1 MRILKSFFLLLP
13 LFSLSLIS
21 SAQEGILSGT
31 VRDGLSGE
39 TLPSAFVLW
48 ANKEKG
54 ISVDPS
60 GKFNIKLP
68 YGEYEFIITAVGYE
82 EVKKNISITKKEYSI
97 DFDLIQTLQK
107 EVVISSDLAVGRS
120 VPVAFSNIGL
130 KRIEEELAGREMAT
144 LANTTPGT
152 YATRAGG
159 GDGDAR
165 VTIRGFSGNNVA
177 VMLDGVPVN
186 DMENG
191 TVYWSNWFGLDLA
204 TQTTQIQRGLGASK
218 LVIPAV
224 GGTMNIITRGI
235 DAKRSVRLRQE
246 YAYGAFSRT
255 SFAINSGKSKK
266 GWAFSMA
273 ASFKTGDGWVDGTFT
288 RGFFYYGKVE
298 KIIGNHHLSLYGLG
312 APQEHGQRL
321 RSEAIALYSAETASA
336 VGAPN
341 TYNTNP
347 TTEVSIF
354 NGGINY
360 NPDVG
365 YLSRYDFVNGQRTN
379 IQPQEQFNGR
389 VNFYHKPQF
398 SFKDVWTL
406 DEKTFISTVA
416 YASFGRGGGTNWNN
430 QITENDF
437 LPDGSVSMP
446 DGSIN
451 IQSFYDANSGAKP
464 PLFSGPDYNI
474 NPLVNSTERYAVSN
488 YIEASMN
495 EHSWYGVLSTY
506 NKKFNDNW
514 NLAGGVDLRSY
525 KGSHYKKIIDLMGA
539 DYAIIRDDRYINN
552 NDPNLVK
559 REGDL
564 VDFHNDAFIR
574 WGGMFGQVEYE
585 DEKISAFISLSA
597 ATTGYNRVDY
607 FLPKVYTINGVE
619 VPLGYIYENGVTL
632 VPDTAIVGG
641 DTLTGNMSGSKYQS
655 TGWYYRPTATV
666 KAGLK
671 YNITRNLAVFFNSGY
686 LNKAPMFNQIY
697 TYSNK
702 RFNAIE
708 NEIISSYENGWN
720 YKSKKL
726 SFNVNLY
733 YTTWKNK
740 PYGGGLEVPDP
751 QDPTSSIR
759 VNIRG
764 MNARHQGAE
773 FDFAYKINDRITFE
787 GLASFGDWI
796 WTSSDTIYLFYDSG
810 KPVLQ
815 DAGNSNSPQL
825 FVTYDAKGIHVS
837 DAAQTQ
843 LGAMLRYE
851 WKNGAYAKTRYT
863 WFDRYFS
870 DMNPFDLKG
879 DNAGRES
886 WRIPS
891 YGSLEFHAG
900 YGKEIRG
907 VRYDIRG
914 SVFNVLNSVFITDA
928 RNNDPNALYNNT
940 ANNFD
945 ASSAGVFFGQGR
957 WFNVSLSAT
966 F

>member
-1 MRILKSFFLLLP
+1 MRILKSFFLI
-13 LFSLSLIS
+13 LSLVFLTYKS

-31 VRDGLSGE
+31 VRDALSGE

-54 ISVDPS
+54 KAVDPS
-60 GKFNIKLP
+60 GKFSISLP

-97 DFDLIQTLQK
+97 DFDLIQTMQK
-107 EVVISSDLAVGRS
+107 EVVISADIAVGRT

-191 TVYWSNWFGLDLA
+191 MVYWSNWFGLDLA

-246 YAYGAFSRT
+246 YSYGAFSRS
-255 SFAINSGKSKK
+255 SFSINSGKTKR

-273 ASFKTGDGWVDGTFT
+273 GSFKTGDGWVDGTHT
-288 RGFFYYGKVE
+288 QGFFYYGKIE
-298 KIIGNHHLSLYGLG
+298 KIFGKHHLSLYGLG
-312 APQEHGQRL
+312 APQQHEQRL
-321 RSEAIALYSAETASA
+321 KSEAIALYDRQTAINLGAETTYAG
-336 VGAPN
+336 VGNSRLP
-341 TYNTNP
+341 
-347 TTEVSIF
+347 IF
-354 NGGINY
+354 DGGINY

-365 YLSRYDFVNGQRTN
+365 YLTRYDFVNGQRTN
-379 IQPQEQFNGR
+379 VQEQEQFNGR
-389 VNFYHKPQF
+389 LNFFHKPQF
-398 SFKDVWTL
+398 SVKDVWTL
-406 DEKTFISTVA
+406 DENTFISTVA
-416 YASFGRGGGTNWNN
+416 YASFGRGGGTRWNN
-430 QITENDF
+430 NLTINDY
-437 LPDGSVSMP
+437 LPDGTVNM
-446 DGSIN
+446 
-451 IQSFYDANSGAKP
+451 QAFYDANSGAKI
-464 PLFSGPDYNI
+464 PLFSGPDYNV
-474 NPLVNSTERYAVSN
+474 NPLVSATQRYAVSN
-488 YIEASMN
+488 YVEASMN
-495 EHSWYGVLSTY
+495 EHSWYGALSTY
-506 NKKFNDNW
+506 NKKFNDKW
-514 NLAGGVDLRSY
+514 NFAGGVDLRSY
-525 KGSHYKKIIDLMGA
+525 RGSHYRKIIDLMGA
-539 DYAIIRDDRYINN
+539 DYTVISDPRYINY

-559 REGDL
+559 REGDI
-564 VDFHNDAFIR
+564 VDYNNAALIR
-574 WGGMFGQVEYE
+574 WGGVFGQVEYQ
-585 DEKISAFISLSA
+585 DDKISAFLSTSA
-597 ATTGYNRVDY
+597 AYTGYMRVDY
-607 FLPKVYTINGVE
+607 FRPKVFTVDGVE
-619 VPLGYIYENGVTL
+619 IPVGYAFESNSVTL
-632 VPDTAIVGG
+632 NSDTTFLAGH
-641 DTLTGNMSGSKYQS
+641 TLTSNMDGAKFQS
-655 TGWYYRPTATV
+655 TGWYYRPTATI

-671 YNITRNLAVFFNSGY
+671 YNITRKLAVFLNSGY
-686 LNKAPMFNQIY
+686 LNKAPLFNQIY
-697 TYSNK
+697 TSANE

-708 NEIISSYENGWN
+708 NEVITSFENGWN
-720 YKSKKL
+720 YKSKQF

-733 YTTWKNK
+733 YTTWQNK
-740 PYGGGLEVPDP
+740 PYPYGLSVPDP
-751 QDPTSSIR
+751 LDPTSNIT

-764 MNARHQGAE
+764 MNARHEGVE
-773 FDFAYKINDRITFE
+773 FDFAYKISDRITFE

-796 WTSSDTIYLFYDSG
+796 WTSSDTIYIFD
-810 KPVLQ
+810 
-815 DAGNSNSPQL
+815 DAGNPVSQDGNPSSPQL
-825 FVTYDAKGIHVS
+825 FVTYDAQGVHVS

-843 LGAMLRYE
+843 LGGMLRYE
-851 WKNGAYAKTRYT
+851 WKNGAYIKSRYT
-863 WFDRYFS
+863 WFDRYYAA
-870 DMNPFDLKG
+870 MNPFELKG
-879 DNAGRES
+879 ANAARDS
-886 WRIPS
+886 WQIPS
-891 YGSLEFHAG
+891 YGTLEFHAG

-914 SVFNVLNSVFITDA
+914 SVFNVLNSIYITDA
-928 RNNDPNALYNNT
+928 NNNDTYALYNNKDYST
-940 ANNFD
+940 SDNSFN

>member
-1 MRILKSFFLLLP
+1 MKISISFFLLLT
-13 LFSLSLIS
+13 LLSIGPFS

-54 ISVDPS
+54 TSVDPS

-107 EVVISSDLAVGRS
+107 EIVISSDLAVGRT

-165 VTIRGFSGNNVA
+165 VTIRGFSGSNVA

-246 YAYGAFSRT
+246 YAYGAFART
-255 SFAINSGKSKK
+255 SFAYNSGKTKN

-273 ASFKTGDGWVDGTFT
+273 ASFKTGSGWVDGTFT
-288 RGFFYYGKVE
+288 KGFFYYGKIE
-298 KIIGNHHLSLYGLG
+298 KITGNHHLSLYGLG
-312 APQEHGQRL
+312 APQEHGQRVK
-321 RSEAIALYSAETASA
+321 SEAIALYDQGTAQA
-336 VGAPN
+336 VGSSLTYAPN
-341 TYNTNP
+341 P
-347 TTEVSIF
+347 SSELDIF

-360 NPDVG
+360 NPDLG
-365 YLSRYDFVNGQRTN
+365 NLTRYDFVNGQRTN
-379 IQPQEQFNGR
+379 IQAEEQFNGR

-398 SFKDVWTL
+398 SLKDVWTI

-416 YASFGRGGGTNWNN
+416 YASFGRGGGTRWNN
-430 QITENDF
+430 NITANDY
-437 LPDGSVSMP
+437 LPDGSVNM
-446 DGSIN
+446 
-451 IQSFYDANSGAKP
+451 QAFYDSNVGAKP
-464 PLFSGPDYNI
+464 PLFSGPDYNV
-474 NPLVNSTERYAVSN
+474 NPLVSSTERYAVSN
-488 YIEASMN
+488 YVKASMN
-495 EHSWYGVLSTY
+495 EHSWYGVLSTF
-506 NKKFNDNW
+506 NKKFNDHW
-514 NLAGGVDLRSY
+514 NFAGGVDLRSY
-525 KGSHYKKIIDLMGA
+525 KGSHYRKVIDLMGA
-539 DYAIIRDDRYINN
+539 DYMIARTSINY
-552 NDPNLVK
+552 NDPNLIK
-559 REGDL
+559 REGD
-564 VDFHNDAFIR
+564 VIDFNNDAFIR
-574 WGGMFGQVEYE
+574 WGGVFGQVEYQ
-585 DEKISAFISLSA
+585 DEKISAFFSASA

-607 FLPKVYTINGVE
+607 FRPKVYKVNGVE
-619 VPLGYIYENGVTL
+619 VPVGYSYVNNGIAL
-632 VPDTAIVGG
+632 ISDTTIVGG
-641 DTLTGNMSGSKYQS
+641 QTLTSNMSGSEFQS

-666 KAGLK
+666 KAGVK
-671 YNITRNLAVFFNSGY
+671 YNISRDLAVFFNSGY
-686 LNKAPMFNQIY
+686 LNKAPLFSQIY
-697 TYSNK
+697 TNANE

-708 NEIISSYENGWN
+708 NEVISSFENGWN
-720 YKSKKL
+720 YKSKKF

-740 PYGGGLEVPDP
+740 PYPYGLSVPNP
-751 QDPTSSIR
+751 QDPTSNIT

-796 WTSSDTIYLFYDSG
+796 WTSSDTILIFDDNG
-810 KPVLQ
+810 NPVLANPGDPTSEQ
-815 DAGNSNSPQL
+815 YS
-825 FVTYDAKGIHVS
+825 VTYDAAGVHVS

-851 WKNGAYAKTRYT
+851 WKNGAYAKTRCT
-863 WFDRYFS
+863 WFDRYYAA
-870 DMNPFDLKG
+870 MNPFELNG

-886 WRIPS
+886 WKIPS
-891 YGSLEFHAG
+891 YGTLELHAG
-900 YGKEIRG
+900 YGKEWNG
-907 VRYDIRG
+907 VRWDLRG

-928 RNNDPNALYNNT
+928 NNNDLNALYNNK
-940 ANNFD
+940 AYNFD

>member
-1 MRILKSFFLLLP
+1 MRILKSFFLLISL
-13 LFSLSLIS
+13 LFVAQIS
-21 SAQEGILSGT
+21 HAQEGVLSGT

-54 ISVDPS
+54 VSVDPS

-107 EVVISSDLAVGRS
+107 EVVISADLAVGRT

-255 SFAINSGKSKK
+255 SFAFNSGKTKK

-273 ASFKTGDGWVDGTFT
+273 GSFKNGSGWVDGTFT
-288 RGFFYYGKVE
+288 RGFFYYGKIE
-298 KIIGNHHLSLYGLG
+298 KIVGKHHLSVYALG

-336 VGAPN
+336 VGAPS
-341 TYNTNP
+341 TYNPNP
-347 TTEVSIF
+347 NTEVSIF

-365 YLSRYDFVNGQRTN
+365 YLTRYDFVNGQRTN
-379 IQPQEQFNGR
+379 IQAEEQFNGR

-398 SFKDVWTL
+398 SFKDVWTIN
-406 DEKTFISTVA
+406 EKTFVSTVV
-416 YASFGRGGGTNWNN
+416 YASFGRGGGTRWNN
-430 QITENDF
+430 NLTANDYNS
-437 LPDGSVSMP
+437 DGTVNM
-446 DGSIN
+446 
-451 IQSFYDANSGAKP
+451 QSFFDANAGASP
-464 PLFSGPDYNI
+464 PPFSGSDYNI
-474 NPLVNSTERYAVSN
+474 NPLVSSTERYAVSN
-488 YIEASMN
+488 YVKASMN
-495 EHSWYGVLSTY
+495 EHSWYGVLSTF
-506 NKKFNDNW
+506 NKKISDKW
-514 NLAGGVDLRSY
+514 NFAGGIDLRSY
-525 KGSHYKKIIDLMGA
+525 KGSHYRKIIDLMGA
-539 DYAIIRDDRYINN
+539 DYIIARTAINY
-552 NDPNLVK
+552 NDPNLIK
-559 REGDL
+559 REGD
-564 VDFHNDAFIR
+564 VIDYNNDAFIR
-574 WGGMFGQVEYE
+574 WGGVFGQVEYQ
-585 DEKISAFISLSA
+585 DEKISAFVSASA

-607 FLPKVYTINGVE
+607 FRPKVYEVNGVE
-619 VPLGYIYENGVTL
+619 VPVGYTYVNNAIAL
-632 VPDTAIVGG
+632 ISDTTIVDGQ
-641 DTLTGNMSGSKYQS
+641 TLTSNMSGSKFQS
-655 TGWYYRPTATV
+655 TGWYYRPTATI

-671 YNITRNLAVFFNSGY
+671 YNISRDLAVFLNSGY
-686 LNKAPMFNQIY
+686 LNKAPLFSQIY
-697 TYSNK
+697 TNANE

-708 NEIISSYENGWN
+708 NEIISSFENGWN
-720 YKSKKL
+720 YKSKKF

-740 PYGGGLEVPDP
+740 PFPYGLSVPDP
-751 QDPTSSIR
+751 QDPTSNIT

-796 WTSSDTIYLFYDSG
+796 WTSSDTILIFDDNG
-810 KPVLQ
+810 NPVYSNPG
-815 DAGNSNSPQL
+815 DPNSEQYS
-825 FVTYDAKGIHVS
+825 VVYDANGVHVS

-870 DMNPFDLKG
+870 DMNPFELKG
-879 DNAGRES
+879 ENAGRES

-891 YGSLEFHAG
+891 YGTLELHAG
-900 YGKEIRG
+900 YGKEYRS
-907 VRYDIRG
+907 VRWDLRG

-928 RNNDPNALYNNT
+928 RNNDLNALYNNK
-940 ANNFD
+940 AYNFD

-957 WFNVSLSAT
+957 WFNLSLSAT

>member
-13 LFSLSLIS
+13 LLSLSLIS

-107 EVVISSDLAVGRS
+107 EVVISSDLAVGRT

-186 DMENG
+186 DMEYG

-255 SFAINSGKSKK
+255 SFAFNSGKTKK
-266 GWAFSMA
+266 GWAFSLA
-273 ASFKTGDGWVDGTFT
+273 TSFKTGSGWVDGTFT
-288 RGFFYYGKVE
+288 KGFFYYGKIE
-298 KIIGNHHLSLYGLG
+298 KITGNHHLSLYGLG

-336 VGAPN
+336 VGAPS
-341 TYNTNP
+341 TYNQNP
-347 TTEVSIF
+347 TTEVPIF

-365 YLSRYDFVNGQRTN
+365 NLTRYDFVNGQRTN
-379 IQPQEQFNGR
+379 IQAEEQFNGR
-389 VNFYHKPQF
+389 KNFYHKPQF
-398 SFKDVWTL
+398 SFKDVWTIN
-406 DEKTFISTVA
+406 EKTFISTVA
-416 YASFGRGGGTNWNN
+416 YASFGRGGGTRWNN
-430 QITENDF
+430 NITANDY
-437 LPDGSVSMP
+437 LADGSVNM
-446 DGSIN
+446 
-451 IQSFYDANSGAKP
+451 QAFYDSNVGAKP
-464 PLFSGPDYNI
+464 PLFSGPDYNV
-474 NPLVNSTERYAVSN
+474 NTLVSATERYAVSN
-488 YIEASMN
+488 YVKASMN
-495 EHSWYGVLSTY
+495 EHSWYGVLSTF
-506 NKKFNDNW
+506 NKKFNDKW
-514 NLAGGVDLRSY
+514 NFAGGVDLRSY
-525 KGSHYKKIIDLMGA
+525 KGSHYRKIIDLMGA
-539 DYAIIRDDRYINN
+539 DYIIARTAVNY
-552 NDPNLVK
+552 NDPNLIK
-559 REGDL
+559 REGD
-564 VDFHNDAFIR
+564 VIDFNNDAFIR
-574 WGGMFGQVEYE
+574 WGGLFGQVEYQ
-585 DEKISAFISLSA
+585 DEKISAFVSASA

-607 FLPKVYTINGVE
+607 FRPKVYEVNGVE
-619 VPLGYIYENGVTL
+619 VPVGYSYVNNAIAL
-632 VPDTAIVGG
+632 VSDTMVVDGQ
-641 DTLTGNMSGSKYQS
+641 TLTSNMSGSEFQS
-655 TGWYYRPTATV
+655 TGWYYRPTATI
-666 KAGLK
+666 KAGVK
-671 YNITRNLAVFFNSGY
+671 YNLTRDLAVFLNSGY
-686 LNKAPMFNQIY
+686 LNKAPLFSQIY
-697 TYSNK
+697 TNANE

-708 NEIISSYENGWN
+708 NEVISSFENGWN
-720 YKSKKL
+720 YKSKKF

-740 PYGGGLEVPDP
+740 PYGGGLQVPDP
-751 QDPTSSIR
+751 QDPTTNIT

-764 MNARHQGAE
+764 MNARHKGAE
-773 FDFAYKINDRITFE
+773 LDFAYKINDRITFE

-796 WTSSDTIYLFYDSG
+796 WTSSDTIYIFD
-810 KPVLQ
+810 
-815 DAGNSNSPQL
+815 DAGNPVPEEAGDPNSSQL
-825 FVTYDAKGIHVS
+825 FVTYDANGVHVS

-851 WKNGAYAKTRYT
+851 WKNGAYAKARYT
-863 WFDRYFS
+863 WFDRYFA
-870 DMNPFDLKG
+870 DMNPFELKG
-879 DNAGRES
+879 ENAGRDS

-891 YGSLEFHAG
+891 YGTLELHAG

-907 VRYDIRG
+907 VRYDLRG

-928 RNNDPNALYNNT
+928 RNNDTFALYNNK
-940 ANNFD
+940 AFNFD

>member
-1 MRILKSFFLLLP
+1 MRILKSFFLI
-13 LFSLSLIS
+13 LSLLFIAS
-21 SAQEGILSGT
+21 ESHAQEGVLSGT
-31 VRDGLSGE
+31 VRDALSGE

-54 ISVDPS
+54 QAVDPS
-60 GKFNIKLP
+60 GKFSVSLP
-68 YGEYEFIITAVGYE
+68 FGEYEFIITAVGYE
-82 EVKKNISITKKEYSI
+82 EVKKKISVTKREYSI
-97 DFDLIQTLQK
+97 DFDLVQSTQK
-107 EVVISSDLAVGRS
+107 EIVISADIAVGRA

-130 KRIEEELAGREMAT
+130 KRIEEELAGRELAT

-255 SFAINSGKSKK
+255 SFAFNSGKTKK
-266 GWAFSMA
+266 GWSFSLA
-273 ASFKTGDGWVDGTFT
+273 TSFKTGSGWVDGTFT
-288 RGFFYYGKVE
+288 KGFFYYGKIE
-298 KIIGNHHLSLYGLG
+298 KIAGNHHLSLYGLG

-321 RSEAIALYSAETASA
+321 RSEAIALYSAETANA
-336 VGAPN
+336 VGAPS
-341 TYNTNP
+341 TYNPNP
-347 TTEVSIF
+347 NSEVSIF

-365 YLSRYDFVNGQRTN
+365 NLTRYDFVNGQRTN
-379 IQPQEQFNGR
+379 IQAEEEFNGR

-406 DEKTFISTVA
+406 NEKTFISTVA
-416 YASFGRGGGTNWNN
+416 YASFGRGGGTRWNN
-430 QITENDF
+430 NITANDY
-437 LPDGSVSMP
+437 LSDGT
-446 DGSIN
+446 IN
-451 IQSFYDANSGAKP
+451 MQAFYDANVGAKP
-464 PLFSGPDYNI
+464 PLFSGPDYNV
-474 NPLVNSTERYAVSN
+474 NTLVSPTERYAVSN
-488 YIEASMN
+488 YIKASMN
-495 EHSWYGVLSTY
+495 EHSWYGVLCTF
-506 NKKFNDNW
+506 NKKINDKW
-514 NLAGGVDLRSY
+514 SYAEGFDLRSY
-525 KGSHYKKIIDLMGA
+525 KGSHYRKIIDLMGS
-539 DYAIIRDDRYINN
+539 DYIIARTSINY

-559 REGDL
+559 REGDTI
-564 VDFHNDAFIR
+564 DYNNDAFIR
-574 WGGMFGQVEYE
+574 WGGLFRQVEYQ
-585 DEKISAFISLSA
+585 DDKISAFLSVSA
-597 ATTGYNRVDY
+597 AITGYKRVDY
-607 FLPKVYTINGVE
+607 FRPKVYEINGVE
-619 VPLGYIYENGVTL
+619 IPVGFSYVNNAIAL
-632 VPDTAIVGG
+632 VSDTTIVRGQ
-641 DTLTGNMSGSKYQS
+641 TLTSNMAGSKFQS
-655 TGWYYRPTATV
+655 TGWYYRPTVTLKSGV
-666 KAGLK
+666 K
-671 YNITRNLAVFFNSGY
+671 YNISRNLAVFVNAGY
-686 LNKAPMFNQIY
+686 LNKAPLFSQIY
-697 TYSNK
+697 TNANE
-702 RFNAIE
+702 RFKTIE
-708 NEIISSYENGWN
+708 NEIISSFENGWN
-720 YKSKKL
+720 YKSKKF

-733 YTTWKNK
+733 HTTWKNK
-740 PYGGGLEVPDP
+740 PFPYGLSVPDP
-751 QDPTSSIR
+751 QDPTSNIT

-773 FDFAYKINDRITFE
+773 LDFAYKINDRITFE

-796 WTSSDTIYLFYDSG
+796 WTSSDTIFVFDDNGNPVYSDPGNPDSE
-810 KPVLQ
+810 Q
-815 DAGNSNSPQL
+815 YS
-825 FVTYDAKGIHVS
+825 VTYDANGVHVS

-870 DMNPFDLKG
+870 DMNPFELNG

-886 WRIPS
+886 WEIPS
-891 YGSLEFHAG
+891 YGTLELHAG
-900 YGKEIRG
+900 YGKEING
-907 VRYDIRG
+907 VRWDLRG

-928 RNNDPNALYNNT
+928 RNNDLNALYNNK
-940 ANNFD
+940 AFNFD
-945 ASSAGVFFGQGR
+945 SSSAGVFFGQGR

>member
-1 MRILKSFFLLLP
+1 MKISISFFLLLT
-13 LFSLSLIS
+13 LLSIGSFS

-54 ISVDPS
+54 TSVDPS

-107 EVVISSDLAVGRS
+107 EIVISSDLAVGRT

-165 VTIRGFSGNNVA
+165 VTIRGFSGSNVA

-246 YAYGAFSRT
+246 YAYGAFART
-255 SFAINSGKSKK
+255 SFAYNSGKTKN

-273 ASFKTGDGWVDGTFT
+273 ASFKTGSGWVDGTFT
-288 RGFFYYGKVE
+288 KGFFYYGKIE
-298 KIIGNHHLSLYGLG
+298 KITGNHHLSLYGLG
-312 APQEHGQRL
+312 APQEHGQRVK
-321 RSEAIALYSAETASA
+321 SEAIALYDQGTAQA
-336 VGAPN
+336 VGSSLTYAPN
-341 TYNTNP
+341 P
-347 TTEVSIF
+347 SSELDIF

-360 NPDVG
+360 NPDLG
-365 YLSRYDFVNGQRTN
+365 NLTRYDFVNGQRTN
-379 IQPQEQFNGR
+379 IQAEEQFNGR

-398 SFKDVWTL
+398 SLKDVWTI

-416 YASFGRGGGTNWNN
+416 YASFGRGGGTRWNN
-430 QITENDF
+430 NITANDY
-437 LPDGSVSMP
+437 LPDGSVNM
-446 DGSIN
+446 
-451 IQSFYDANSGAKP
+451 QAFYDSNVGAKP
-464 PLFSGPDYNI
+464 PLFSGPDYNV
-474 NPLVNSTERYAVSN
+474 NPLVSSTERYAVSN
-488 YIEASMN
+488 YVKASMN
-495 EHSWYGVLSTY
+495 EHSWYGVLSTF
-506 NKKFNDNW
+506 NKKFNDHW
-514 NLAGGVDLRSY
+514 NFAGGVDLRSY
-525 KGSHYKKIIDLMGA
+525 KGSHYRKVIDLMGA
-539 DYAIIRDDRYINN
+539 DYMIARTSINY
-552 NDPNLVK
+552 NDPNLIK
-559 REGDL
+559 REGD
-564 VDFHNDAFIR
+564 VIDFNNDAFIR
-574 WGGMFGQVEYE
+574 WGGVFGQVEYQ
-585 DEKISAFISLSA
+585 DEKISAFFSASA

-607 FLPKVYTINGVE
+607 FRPKVYKVNGVE
-619 VPLGYIYENGVTL
+619 VPVGYSYVNNGIAL
-632 VPDTAIVGG
+632 ISDTTIVGG
-641 DTLTGNMSGSKYQS
+641 QTLTSNMSGSEFQS

-666 KAGLK
+666 KAGVK
-671 YNITRNLAVFFNSGY
+671 YNISRDLAVFFNSGY
-686 LNKAPMFNQIY
+686 LNKAPLFSQIY
-697 TYSNK
+697 TNANE

-708 NEIISSYENGWN
+708 NEVISSFENGWN
-720 YKSKKL
+720 YKSKKF

-740 PYGGGLEVPDP
+740 PYPYGLSVPNP
-751 QDPTSSIR
+751 QDPTSNIT

-796 WTSSDTIYLFYDSG
+796 WTSSDTILIFDDNG
-810 KPVLQ
+810 NPVLANPGDPTSEQ
-815 DAGNSNSPQL
+815 YS
-825 FVTYDAKGIHVS
+825 VTYDAAGVHVS

-851 WKNGAYAKTRYT
+851 WKNGAYAKTRCT
-863 WFDRYFS
+863 WFDRYYAA
-870 DMNPFDLKG
+870 MNPFELNG

-886 WRIPS
+886 WKIPS
-891 YGSLEFHAG
+891 YGTLELHAG
-900 YGKEIRG
+900 YGKEWNG
-907 VRYDIRG
+907 VRWDLRG

-928 RNNDPNALYNNT
+928 NNNDLNALYNNK
-940 ANNFD
+940 AYNFD

>member
-1 MRILKSFFLLLP
+1 MRILKSFFLLIP
-13 LFSLSLIS
+13 LLSLSIIS

-31 VRDGLSGE
+31 VRDALSGE

-54 ISVDPS
+54 QAVDPS
-60 GKFNIKLP
+60 GKFSISLP
-68 YGEYEFIITAVGYE
+68 YGEYEFIVTAVGYE

-97 DFDLIQTLQK
+97 DFDLIQTMQK
-107 EVVISSDLAVGRS
+107 EVIISADIAVGRT

-235 DAKRSVRLRQE
+235 DAKRSVRMRQE
-246 YAYGAFSRT
+246 YSYGAFSRT
-255 SFAINSGKSKK
+255 SFAFNSGKTKK

-273 ASFKTGDGWVDGTFT
+273 GSFKTGSGWVDGTHT
-288 RGFFYYGKVE
+288 QGFFYYGKIE
-298 KIIGNHHLSLYGLG
+298 KIIGKHHLSLYGLG
-312 APQEHGQRL
+312 APQQHEQRL
-321 RSEAIALYSAETASA
+321 KSESIALYDRQTAINL
-336 VGAPN
+336 GADT
-341 TYNTNP
+341 TYAGAGNSQIN
-347 TTEVSIF
+347 IF

-365 YLSRYDFVNGQRTN
+365 YLTRYDFVNGQRTN
-379 IQPQEQFNGR
+379 IQAQEQFNGR
-389 VNFYHKPQF
+389 LNFFHKPQF

-406 DEKTFISTVA
+406 NEKSFISTVA
-416 YASFGRGGGTNWNN
+416 YASFGRGGGTRWNSN
-430 QITENDF
+430 LTSNDYNS
-437 LPDGSVSMP
+437 DGTVDM
-446 DGSIN
+446 
-451 IQSFYDANSGAKP
+451 QALYDANAGATP
-464 PLFSGPDYNI
+464 PPFSGNDYNI
-474 NPLVNSTERYAVSN
+474 NPLVSSTERYAVSN
-488 YIEASMN
+488 YVKASMN
-495 EHSWYGVLSTY
+495 EHSWYGVLCSF
-506 NKKFNDNW
+506 NKKINDHW
-514 NLAGGVDLRSY
+514 SYTEGIDLRSY
-525 KGSHYKKIIDLMGA
+525 KGSHYRKIIDLMGA
-539 DYAIIRDDRYINN
+539 DYIVARTAINY

-559 REGDL
+559 REGDII
-564 VDFHNDAFIR
+564 DYNNDAFIR
-574 WGGMFGQVEYE
+574 WGGLFRQLEYE
-585 DEKISAFISLSA
+585 GDKLSGFLSISGAI
-597 ATTGYNRVDY
+597 TGYKRVDY
-607 FLPKVYTINGVE
+607 FRPKVYTLNEVE
-619 VPLGYIYENGVTL
+619 IPVGYTYVNNAISL
-632 VPDTAIVGG
+632 VSDTTVVDGRV
-641 DTLTGNMSGSKYQS
+641 LTSNMSGSKYQS

-671 YNITRNLAVFFNSGY
+671 YDLSRKLAIFINAGY
-686 LNKAPMFNQIY
+686 LNKAPLFSQIY
-697 TYSNK
+697 TNANEL
-702 RFNAIE
+702 FNGIKNEKIKSIE
-708 NEIISSYENGWN
+708 NGLN
-720 YKSKKL
+720 YKSKSF
-726 SFNVNLY
+726 SFNINAY
-733 YTTWKNK
+733 YTIWENK
-740 PYGGGLEVPDP
+740 PYPYGLSVPNP
-751 QDPTSSIR
+751 QDPTSNIT

-773 FDFAYKINDRITFE
+773 FDFAYKINDRITLE

-796 WTSSDTIYLFYDSG
+796 WTSSDTILIFDDFG
-810 KPVLQ
+810 NPVLSNPGDQ
-815 DAGNSNSPQL
+815 NSDQYS
-825 FVTYDAKGIHVS
+825 VTYDAKGVHVS

-851 WKNGAYAKTRYT
+851 WKNGAYVKSRYT
-863 WFDRYFS
+863 WFDRYYS
-870 DMNPFDLKG
+870 AMNPFELNG
-879 DNAGRES
+879 ENAARES
-886 WRIPS
+886 WKIPS
-891 YGSLEFHAG
+891 YGTLEFHAG
-900 YGKEIRG
+900 YGLEWNK
-907 VRYDIRG
+907 VRWDLRG

-928 RNNDPNALYNNT
+928 NNNDLNALYNNK
-940 ANNFD
+940 AYNFD

>member
-107 EVVISSDLAVGRS
+107 EVVISSDLAVGRT

-186 DMENG
+186 DMEYG

-235 DAKRSVRLRQE
+235 DSKRSVRLRQE

-255 SFAINSGKSKK
+255 SFAYNSGKSKK

-273 ASFKTGDGWVDGTFT
+273 TSFKTGSGWVDGTFT
-288 RGFFYYGKVE
+288 KGFFYYGKIE
-298 KIIGNHHLSLYGLG
+298 KITGNHHLSLYGLG

-321 RSEAIALYSAETASA
+321 RSEAISLYDRETA
-336 VGAPN
+336 VRLGADT
-341 TYNTNP
+341 TY
-347 TTEVSIF
+347 TETGNSRIPIF
-354 NGGINY
+354 NRGINY
-360 NPDVG
+360 NPDLG
-365 YLSRYDFVNGQRTN
+365 YLVRYNFVDGQRAN
-379 IQPQEQFNGR
+379 IQKEEQFNGR

-398 SFKDVWTL
+398 SFKDVWTI
-406 DEKTFISTVA
+406 DENTFISTVA
-416 YASFGRGGGTNWNN
+416 YASFGRGGGTNWNSN
-430 QITENDF
+430 LSAKDY
-437 LPDGSVSMP
+437 LADGSV
-446 DGSIN
+446 N
-451 IQSFYDANSGAKP
+451 IQAFYDVNTGLKP
-464 PLFSGPDYNI
+464 PLFVGPDYNI
-474 NPLVNSTERYAVSN
+474 NPLVSNVLRYSVSN
-488 YIEASMN
+488 YVKANMN
-495 EHSWYGVLSTY
+495 EHSWYGALSTY
-506 NKKFNDNW
+506 NKKFNEKW
-514 NLAGGVDLRSY
+514 NLAGGVDLRTY
-525 KGSHYKKIIDLMGA
+525 KGSHYRKIIDLLGA
-539 DYAIIRDDRYINN
+539 DYIIARTSINY

-559 REGDL
+559 REGDII
-564 VDFHNDAFIR
+564 DFSNDAFIR
-574 WGGMFGQVEYE
+574 WGGLFGQVEYQ
-585 DEKISAFISLSA
+585 DDKFSAFLSVSA
-597 ATTGYNRVDY
+597 ATTGYMRVDH
-607 FLPKVYTINGVE
+607 FRPKVFNVNGVDIP
-619 VPLGYIYENGVTL
+619 VGYSYVNGVTL
-632 VPDTAIVGG
+632 APKDTLVGG
-641 DTLTGNMSGSKYQS
+641 QTLTSNMRGSKFQS
-655 TGWYYRPTATV
+655 TGWYYRPTATI
-666 KAGLK
+666 KAGVK
-671 YNITRNLAVFFNSGY
+671 YNLTRDLAVFLNSGY
-686 LNKAPMFNQIY
+686 LNKAPLFSQIY
-697 TYSNK
+697 TNANE

-708 NEIISSYENGWN
+708 NEVISSFENGWN
-720 YKSKKL
+720 YKSKKF

-740 PYGGGLEVPDP
+740 PYGGGLQVPNP
-751 QDPTSSIR
+751 QDPNTNIT

-773 FDFAYKINDRITFE
+773 LDFAFKINDQLTFE

-796 WTSSDTIYLFYDSG
+796 WTSSDTIYIFD
-810 KPVLQ
+810 
-815 DAGNSNSPQL
+815 DAGNPVPEEASKPNGPQL
-825 FVTYDAKGIHVS
+825 FVTYDANGVHVS
-837 DAAQTQ
+837 DAAQSQ

-851 WKNGAYAKTRYT
+851 WKNGAYVKTRYT
-863 WFDRYFS
+863 WFDRYYAA
-870 DMNPFDLKG
+870 MNPFKLSG
-879 DNAGRES
+879 ENAGRES
-886 WRIPS
+886 WKIPA
-891 YGSLEFHAG
+891 YGTLEFHAG
-900 YGKEIRG
+900 IGKEIHGIRW
-907 VRYDIRG
+907 DLRG
-914 SVFNVLNSVFITDA
+914 SVFNVLNNVFITDA
-928 RNNDPNALYNNT
+928 NNNEAYALYNNKDF
-940 ANNFD
+940 NFD

>member
-1 MRILKSFFLLLP
+1 MKISISFFLLLN
-13 LFSLSLIS
+13 LLSLGSIS
-21 SAQEGILSGT
+21 RAQEGILSGT

-54 ISVDPS
+54 QAVDPS
-60 GKFNIKLP
+60 GKFTVSLP
-68 YGEYEFIITAVGYE
+68 YGQYEFIITAVGYE
-82 EVKKNISITKKEYSI
+82 EVKKTISITRKEYSI

-107 EVVISSDLAVGRS
+107 EVVISSDLAVGRT

-255 SFAINSGKSKK
+255 SFAYNSGKSKK

-273 ASFKTGDGWVDGTFT
+273 TSFKTGSGWVDGTFT
-288 RGFFYYGKVE
+288 KGFFYYGKIE
-298 KIIGNHHLSLYGLG
+298 KIAGNHHLSLYGLG

-341 TYNTNP
+341 TYNPNP
-347 TTEVSIF
+347 NSELSIF

-365 YLSRYDFVNGQRTN
+365 NLTRYDFVNGQRTN
-379 IQPQEQFNGR
+379 IQAEEEFNGR

-398 SFKDVWTL
+398 SLKDVWTIN
-406 DEKTFISTVA
+406 EKTFISTVA
-416 YASFGRGGGTNWNN
+416 YASFGRGGGTRWNN
-430 QITENDF
+430 NITANDY
-437 LPDGSVSMP
+437 LP

-451 IQSFYDANSGAKP
+451 MQAFYDSNVGAKP
-464 PLFSGPDYNI
+464 PLFSGPDYNV
-474 NPLVNSTERYAVSN
+474 NTLVSPTERYAVSN
-488 YIEASMN
+488 YVKASMN
-495 EHSWYGVLSTY
+495 EHSWYGVLSTF
-506 NKKFNDNW
+506 NKKFNDKW
-514 NLAGGVDLRSY
+514 NFAGGVDLRSY
-525 KGSHYKKIIDLMGA
+525 KGSHYRKIIDLMGA
-539 DYAIIRDDRYINN
+539 DYIIARTSVNY
-552 NDPNLVK
+552 NDPNLIK
-559 REGDL
+559 REGD
-564 VDFHNDAFIR
+564 VIDFNNDAFIR
-574 WGGMFGQVEYE
+574 WGGLFGQVEYQ
-585 DEKISAFISLSA
+585 DEKISAFVSASA

-607 FLPKVYTINGVE
+607 FRPKVYEVNGVE
-619 VPLGYIYENGVTL
+619 VPVGYSYVNNAIAL
-632 VPDTAIVGG
+632 VSDTMVVDGQ
-641 DTLTGNMSGSKYQS
+641 TLTSNMSGSEFQS
-655 TGWYYRPTATV
+655 TGWYYRPTATI
-666 KAGLK
+666 KAGVK
-671 YNITRNLAVFFNSGY
+671 YNLTRDLAVFLNSGY
-686 LNKAPMFNQIY
+686 LNKAPLFSQIY
-697 TYSNK
+697 TNANE

-708 NEIISSYENGWN
+708 NEIISSFENGWN
-720 YKSKKL
+720 YKSKKF

-733 YTTWKNK
+733 HTTWKNK
-740 PYGGGLEVPDP
+740 PFPYGLSVSDP
-751 QDPTSSIR
+751 QDPTSNIT

-773 FDFAYKINDRITFE
+773 LDFAYKINDRITFE

-796 WTSSDTIYLFYDSG
+796 WTSSDTIFIFDDNGNPVYSDPGNPDSE
-810 KPVLQ
+810 Q
-815 DAGNSNSPQL
+815 YS
-825 FVTYDAKGIHVS
+825 VTYDANGVHVS

-870 DMNPFDLKG
+870 DMNPFELKG

-886 WRIPS
+886 WRIPA
-891 YGSLEFHAG
+891 YGTLEFHAG
-900 YGKEIRG
+900 YGKEFNG
-907 VRYDIRG
+907 VRWDLRG

-928 RNNDPNALYNNT
+928 RNNDLNALYNNK
-940 ANNFD
+940 AFNFD

>member
-1 MRILKSFFLLLP
+1 MRILKSFFLI
-13 LFSLSLIS
+13 LSLFLIAS
-21 SAQEGILSGT
+21 ESQAQQGILSGT
-31 VRDGLSGE
+31 VRDALSGE

-54 ISVDPS
+54 QAVDPS
-60 GKFNIKLP
+60 GKFSISLP

-82 EVKKNISITKKEYSI
+82 EVKKNISITKKEYSL
-97 DFDLIQTLQK
+97 DFDLIQTMQK
-107 EVVISSDLAVGRS
+107 EIVISADIAVGRS
-120 VPVAFSNIGL
+120 VPVAYSNIGL

-165 VTIRGFSGNNVA
+165 VTIRGFSGSNVA

-235 DAKRSVRLRQE
+235 DSKRSVRLRQE
-246 YAYGAFSRT
+246 YAHGAFSRT
-255 SFAINSGKSKK
+255 SFAMNSGKTKK

-273 ASFKTGDGWVDGTFT
+273 GSFKTGQGWVDGTFT

-298 KIIGNHHLSLYGLG
+298 KIIGKHHLSLYGLG

-341 TYNTNP
+341 TYASNA
-347 TTEVSIF
+347 TTERPIF

-365 YLSRYDFVNGQRTN
+365 YLTRYDFVNGQRTN
-379 IQPQEQFNGR
+379 IQAEEQFNGR

-398 SFKDVWTL
+398 SFKDVWTI
-406 DEKTFISTVA
+406 DEKTFVSTVA
-416 YASFGRGGGTNWNN
+416 YASFGRGGGTRWNGN
-430 QITENDF
+430 ITANDF
-437 LPDGSVSMP
+437 LADGTVNM
-446 DGSIN
+446 
-451 IQSFYDANSGAKP
+451 QAFFDANAGANP
-464 PLFSGPDYNI
+464 PPFSGSDYNI
-474 NPLVNSTERYAVSN
+474 NPLVSSTERYAVSN
-488 YIEASMN
+488 YIKASMN

-506 NKKFNDNW
+506 NKKINDKW
-514 NLAGGVDLRSY
+514 NFAGGVDLRTY
-525 KGSHYKKIIDLMGA
+525 KGSHYRKIIDLMGA
-539 DYAIIRDDRYINN
+539 DYIIARTAINY
-552 NDPNLVK
+552 NDPNLIK
-559 REGDL
+559 REGD
-564 VDFHNDAFIR
+564 VIDFNNDAFIR
-574 WGGMFGQVEYE
+574 WGGLFGQVEYQ
-585 DEKISAFISLSA
+585 DDKISAFVSASA
-597 ATTGYNRVDY
+597 ATTGYKRVDY
-607 FLPKVYTINGVE
+607 FRPKVYTVDGFE
-619 VPLGYIYENGVTL
+619 VPVGYSFVNNAVALVSDTNYVNGQM
-632 VPDTAIVGG
+632 
-641 DTLTGNMSGSKYQS
+641 LTSNMEGSQFQS
-655 TGWYYRPTATV
+655 TGWYYRPTATI

-671 YNITRNLAVFFNSGY
+671 YNISRDLAVFFNSGY
-686 LNKAPMFNQIY
+686 LNKAPLFSQIY
-697 TYSNK
+697 TNANE

-708 NEIISSYENGWN
+708 NEVIASFENGWN
-720 YKSKKL
+720 YKSKKF
-726 SFNVNLY
+726 SFNINLY
-733 YTTWKNK
+733 HTTWKNK
-740 PYGGGLEVPDP
+740 PFPFGLSVPDP
-751 QDPTSSIR
+751 QDPTSNIT

-773 FDFAYKINDRITFE
+773 LDFAYKINDRITFE

-796 WTSSDTIYLFYDSG
+796 WTSSDTILIFDDNGNPVFSDPGNPDSE
-810 KPVLQ
+810 Q
-815 DAGNSNSPQL
+815 YS
-825 FVTYDAKGIHVS
+825 VTYDATGVHVS

-870 DMNPFDLKG
+870 DMNPFELKG
-879 DNAGRES
+879 ENAGRES
-886 WRIPS
+886 WRIPA
-891 YGSLEFHAG
+891 YGTLEFHAG

-907 VRYDIRG
+907 VRYDLRG

-928 RNNDPNALYNNT
+928 RNNDLNALYNNKDF
-940 ANNFD
+940 NFD

>member
-1 MRILKSFFLLLP
+1 MRILKSFFLI
-13 LFSLSLIS
+13 LSLVFLTS
-21 SAQEGILSGT
+21 ESTAQEGVLSGT

-54 ISVDPS
+54 QAVDPS
-60 GKFNIKLP
+60 GKFSVSLP
-68 YGEYEFIITAVGYE
+68 YGQYEFIITAVGYE
-82 EVKKNISITKKEYSI
+82 EVKKTISITRKEYSI

-107 EVVISSDLAVGRS
+107 EVVISSDLAVGRT

-191 TVYWSNWFGLDLA
+191 MVYWSNWFGLDLA

-255 SFAINSGKSKK
+255 SFAINSGRSKK

-298 KIIGNHHLSLYGLG
+298 KVIGNHHLSLYGLG

-336 VGAPN
+336 LGAPT
-341 TYNTNP
+341 TYNPNP
-347 TTEVSIF
+347 NSEVPIF

-365 YLSRYDFVNGQRTN
+365 YLTRYDFVNGQRTN
-379 IQPQEQFNGR
+379 IQAQEQFNGR

-406 DEKTFISTVA
+406 NEKTFISTVA
-416 YASFGRGGGTNWNN
+416 YASFGRGGGTRWNGN
-430 QITENDF
+430 LSTNDY
-437 LPDGSVSMP
+437 LPDGTVNMQGIF
-446 DGSIN
+446 DTNVGSN
-451 IQSFYDANSGAKP
+451 P
-464 PLFSGPDYNI
+464 PLFAGPNYNI
-474 NPLVNSTERYAVSN
+474 NTLVSSTERYAVSN
-488 YIEASMN
+488 YVKASMN
-495 EHSWYGVLSTY
+495 EHSWYGVLSTF
-506 NKKFNDNW
+506 NKKFNDKW
-514 NLAGGVDLRSY
+514 NFAGGVDLRSY
-525 KGSHYKKIIDLMGA
+525 KGSHYRKIIDLMGA
-539 DYAIIRDDRYINN
+539 DYIIARTAVNY

-559 REGDL
+559 REGD
-564 VDFHNDAFIR
+564 VIDFNNDAFIR
-574 WGGMFGQVEYE
+574 WGGLFGQVEYQS
-585 DEKISAFISLSA
+585 EKISAFLSTSV

-607 FLPKVYTINGVE
+607 FRPKVYEVNGVE
-619 VPLGYIYENGVTL
+619 IPVGYSYVDNAIAL
-632 VPDTAIVGG
+632 VSDTIVVDGQ
-641 DTLTGNMSGSKYQS
+641 TLTSNMSGSEFQS
-655 TGWYYRPTATV
+655 TGWYYRPTATI

-671 YNITRNLAVFFNSGY
+671 YNITRKLAVFLNSGY
-686 LNKAPMFNQIY
+686 LNKAPLFSQIY
-697 TYSNK
+697 TNANE
-702 RFNAIE
+702 RFNSIE
-708 NEIISSYENGWN
+708 NEIISSFENGWN
-720 YKSKKL
+720 YKSKKF

-733 YTTWKNK
+733 YTTWQNK
-740 PYGGGLEVPDP
+740 PYPYGLSVPDP
-751 QDPTSSIR
+751 QDPTSNIT

-773 FDFAYKINDRITFE
+773 LDFAYKINDRITFE

-796 WTSSDTIYLFYDSG
+796 WTSSDTILIFDDNGNPVPQYAQYPDST
-810 KPVLQ
+810 Q
-815 DAGNSNSPQL
+815 M
-825 FVTYDAKGIHVS
+825 FVTYDANGIHVS

-851 WKNGAYAKTRYT
+851 WKNGAYIKSRYT
-863 WFDRYFS
+863 WFDRYFA
-870 DMNPFDLKG
+870 DMNPFELKG
-879 DNAGRES
+879 ENAGRES

-891 YGSLEFHAG
+891 YGTLEFHAG
-900 YGKEIRG
+900 YGKEISG

-928 RNNDPNALYNNT
+928 RNNDPNALYNND

>member
-1 MRILKSFFLLLP
+1 MRILKSFFLLLSL
-13 LFSLSLIS
+13 LFIASESR
-21 SAQEGILSGT
+21 AQEGILSGT
-31 VRDGLSGE
+31 VRDALSGE

-54 ISVDPS
+54 QAVDPS
-60 GKFNIKLP
+60 GKFSVSLP

-82 EVKKNISITKKEYSI
+82 EVKKNISITKREYSI
-97 DFDLIQTLQK
+97 DFDLIQSTQK
-107 EVVISSDLAVGRS
+107 EIVISADIAVGRT

-130 KRIEEELAGREMAT
+130 KRIEEELAGRELAT

-235 DAKRSVRLRQE
+235 DAKRSVRMRQE
-246 YAYGAFSRT
+246 YSYGAFSRT
-255 SFAINSGKSKK
+255 SFAFNSGKTKK

-273 ASFKTGDGWVDGTFT
+273 GSFKTGSGWVDGTHT
-288 RGFFYYGKVE
+288 QGFFYYGKVE
-298 KIIGNHHLSLYGLG
+298 KIIGNHHLSFYGLG
-312 APQEHGQRL
+312 APQQHEQRL
-321 RSEAIALYSAETASA
+321 KSESIALYDRQTAINLGSDTSYA
-336 VGAPN
+336 GAGN
-341 TYNTNP
+341 SQ
-347 TTEVSIF
+347 VSIF

-365 YLSRYDFVNGQRTN
+365 YLTRYDFVNGQRTN
-379 IQPQEQFNGR
+379 IQAQEQFNGR
-389 VNFYHKPQF
+389 LNFFHKPQF

-416 YASFGRGGGTNWNN
+416 YASFGRGGGTRWNN
-430 QITENDF
+430 NITSNDY
-437 LPDGSVSMP
+437 LADGTVNM
-446 DGSIN
+446 
-451 IQSFYDANSGAKP
+451 QSFYDANAGAKP
-464 PLFSGPDYNI
+464 PLFSGPDYNV
-474 NPLVNSTERYAVSN
+474 NTLVSSTERYAVSN
-488 YIEASMN
+488 YIKASMN
-495 EHSWYGVLSTY
+495 EHSWYGVLSTF
-506 NKKFNDNW
+506 NKKFNDKW
-514 NLAGGVDLRSY
+514 NFAGGVDLRSY
-525 KGSHYKKIIDLMGA
+525 KGSHYRKIIDLMGA
-539 DYAIIRDDRYINN
+539 DYIIARTAINY

-559 REGDL
+559 REGD
-564 VDFHNDAFIR
+564 VIDFNNDAFIR
-574 WGGMFGQVEYE
+574 WGGVFGQVEYQ
-585 DEKISAFISLSA
+585 DDKISAFVSVSA
-597 ATTGYNRVDY
+597 ATTGYKRVDY
-607 FLPKVYTINGVE
+607 FRPKVYMVDGVE
-619 VPLGYIYENGVTL
+619 VPVGYGYVNNAVAL
-632 VPDTAIVGG
+632 VSDTAIVGG
-641 DTLTGNMSGSKYQS
+641 QTLTSNMAGSEFQS

-671 YNITRNLAVFFNSGY
+671 YNISRQLAVFLNSGY
-686 LNKAPMFNQIY
+686 LNKAPLFSQIY
-697 TYSNK
+697 TNANE

-708 NEIISSYENGWN
+708 NEVITSFENGWN
-720 YKSKKL
+720 YKSKKF

-733 YTTWKNK
+733 HTSWKNK
-740 PYGGGLEVPDP
+740 PYPYGLSVPNP
-751 QDPTSSIR
+751 QDPTSNIT

-773 FDFAYKINDRITFE
+773 FDFAYKLNDRITIE

-796 WTSSDTIYLFYDSG
+796 WTSSDTILIFDDFG
-810 KPVLQ
+810 NPVL
-815 DAGNSNSPQL
+815 SNPGDPSSAQYS
-825 FVTYDAKGIHVS
+825 VNYDAKGVHVS

-851 WKNGAYAKTRYT
+851 WKNGAYVKSRYT
-863 WFDRYFS
+863 WFDRYFAA
-870 DMNPFDLKG
+870 MNPFELNG
-879 DNAGRES
+879 ENAARES
-886 WRIPS
+886 WKIPS
-891 YGSLEFHAG
+891 YGTLEFHAG
-900 YGKEIRG
+900 YGMEWNN
-907 VRYDIRG
+907 VRWDLRG
-914 SVFNVLNSVFITDA
+914 SVFNVLNSVYITDA
-928 RNNDPNALYNNT
+928 NNNDLNALYNNK
-940 ANNFD
+940 AYNFD

>member
-1 MRILKSFFLLLP
+1 MKIIRS
-13 LFSLSLIS
+13 LFIILSLVICS
-21 SAQEGILSGT
+21 SRAQAQEGILSGT
-31 VRDGLSGE
+31 VRDALSGE

-54 ISVDPS
+54 QAVDPT
-60 GKFNIKLP
+60 GKFSISLP
-68 YGEYEFIITAVGYE
+68 YGEYEFIVTAVGYE

-97 DFDLIQTLQK
+97 DFDLVQTMQK
-107 EVVISSDLAVGRS
+107 EVVISADIAVGRT

-246 YAYGAFSRT
+246 YSYGAFSRT
-255 SFAINSGKSKK
+255 SFAYNSGKTKK

-273 ASFKTGDGWVDGTFT
+273 GSFKTGSGWVDGTHT
-288 RGFFYYGKVE
+288 QGFFYYGKIE
-298 KIIGNHHLSLYGLG
+298 KIIGKHHLSLYGLG
-312 APQEHGQRL
+312 APQQHEQRL
-321 RSEAIALYSAETASA
+321 KSESIALYDRQTAINLGSDTTYT
-336 VGAPN
+336 GAGN
-341 TYNTNP
+341 SQI
-347 TTEVSIF
+347 SIF

-360 NPDVG
+360 NPDLG
-365 YLSRYDFVNGQRTN
+365 YLTRYNFVNGQRTN
-379 IQPQEQFNGR
+379 VQAQEQFNGR
-389 VNFYHKPQF
+389 LNFFHKPQF
-398 SFKDVWTL
+398 SFKDVYTI

-416 YASFGRGGGTNWNN
+416 YASFGRGGGTRWNSN
-430 QITENDF
+430 ITANDY
-437 LPDGSVSMP
+437 LPDGTVNM
-446 DGSIN
+446 
-451 IQSFYDANSGAKP
+451 QAFYDANVGAKP

-474 NPLVNSTERYAVSN
+474 NTLVSPTERYAVSN
-488 YIEASMN
+488 YIKASMN
-495 EHSWYGVLSTY
+495 EHSWYGVLSTF
-506 NKKFNDNW
+506 NKKFNDKW
-514 NLAGGVDLRSY
+514 NFAGGVDLRSY
-525 KGSHYKKIIDLMGA
+525 KGSHYRKIIDLMGA
-539 DYAIIRDDRYINN
+539 DYVIARTSINY

-559 REGDL
+559 RVGD
-564 VDFHNDAFIR
+564 VIDYNNDAFIR
-574 WGGMFGQVEYE
+574 WGGLFGQLEYQ
-585 DEKISAFISLSA
+585 DEKFSAFLSVSG
-597 ATTGYNRVDY
+597 ATTGYKRVDY
-607 FLPKVYTINGVE
+607 FRPKVFTVDNIE
-619 VPLGYIYENGVTL
+619 VPVGYTYVNNAVALVSDTTVVNGQV
-632 VPDTAIVGG
+632 
-641 DTLTGNMSGSKYQS
+641 LTSNMSGSKYQS
-655 TGWYYRPTATV
+655 TGWYYRPTATA
-666 KAGLK
+666 KAGIK
-671 YNITRNLAVFFNSGY
+671 YNLSRELAVFVNAGY
-686 LNKAPMFNQIY
+686 LNKAPLFSQIY
-697 TYSNK
+697 TNANE

-708 NEIISSYENGWN
+708 NEVIASFENGWN
-720 YKSKKL
+720 YKSKKF
-726 SFNVNLY
+726 SCNVNLY

-740 PYGGGLEVPDP
+740 PYPYGLSVPNP
-751 QDPTSSIR
+751 QDPTSNIT

-796 WTSSDTIYLFYDSG
+796 WTSSDTILIFDDNG
-810 KPVLQ
+810 LPVLSNPG
-815 DAGNSNSPQL
+815 DPNSAQYS
-825 FVTYDAKGIHVS
+825 VVYDAKGVHVS

-851 WKNGAYAKTRYT
+851 WKNGAYVKSRYT
-863 WFDRYFS
+863 WFDRYYS
-870 DMNPFDLKG
+870 AMNPFELNG
-879 DNAGRES
+879 ENSARES
-886 WRIPS
+886 WKIPS
-891 YGSLEFHAG
+891 YGTLEFHAG
-900 YGKEIRG
+900 YGLEWNK
-907 VRYDIRG
+907 VRWDLRG

-928 RNNDPNALYNNT
+928 NNNDLNALYNNK
-940 ANNFD
+940 AYNFD

>member
-1 MRILKSFFLLLP
+1 MKNSISFFLLLA
-13 LFSLSLIS
+13 FVSFTSIS

-54 ISVDPS
+54 VSVDPD
-60 GKFNIKLP
+60 GKFSIKLP

-82 EVKKNISITKKEYSI
+82 EVKKIISITKKEYAI

-107 EVVISSDLAVGRS
+107 EVVISADLAVGRT

-165 VTIRGFSGNNVA
+165 VTIRGFSGSNVA

-255 SFAINSGKSKK
+255 SFAYNSGKSKK

-273 ASFKTGDGWVDGTFT
+273 TSFKTGSGWVDGTFT
-288 RGFFYYGKVE
+288 RGFFYYGKIE
-298 KIIGNHHLSLYGLG
+298 KVVGKHHLSVYGLG
-312 APQEHGQRL
+312 APQEHGQRT
-321 RSEAIALYSAETASA
+321 RTEAIALYSSETANS
-336 VGAPN
+336 VGAPT
-341 TYNTNP
+341 TYNPNVNSELP
-347 TTEVSIF
+347 IF
-354 NGGINY
+354 SRGINY

-365 YLSRYDFVNGQRTN
+365 YLTRYDFVNGQRTN
-379 IQPQEQFNGR
+379 IQPEEQFNGR

-398 SFKDVWTL
+398 SLKDVWTI
-406 DEKTFISTVA
+406 DERTFISTVA
-416 YASFGRGGGTNWNN
+416 YASFGRGGGTRWNSN
-430 QITENDF
+430 ITANDY
-437 LPDGSVSMP
+437 LADGTVDM
-446 DGSIN
+446 
-451 IQSFYDANSGAKP
+451 QAFYDANSGATP
-464 PLFSGPDYNI
+464 PPFSGSDYNI
-474 NPLVNSTERYAVSN
+474 NPLVSSTERYAVSN
-488 YIEASMN
+488 YVKASMN

-506 NKKFNDNW
+506 NRKINEKW
-514 NLAGGVDLRSY
+514 NFAGGIDLRSY
-525 KGSHYKKIIDLMGA
+525 KGSHYRKIIDLMGA
-539 DYAIIRDDRYINN
+539 DYIIARTSVNY

-559 REGDL
+559 REGD
-564 VDFHNDAFIR
+564 VIDFNNDAFIR
-574 WGGMFGQVEYE
+574 WGGLFGQVEYQ
-585 DEKISAFISLSA
+585 DEKISAFVSASA

-607 FLPKVYTINGVE
+607 FRPKVYEVNGVE
-619 VPLGYIYENGVTL
+619 VPVGYTL
-632 VPDTAIVGG
+632 VNNAITMISDTTIVDGQI
-641 DTLTGNMSGSKYQS
+641 LTSNMSGSKFQS
-655 TGWYYRPTATV
+655 TGWYYRPTATI
-666 KAGLK
+666 KAGFK
-671 YNITRNLAVFFNSGY
+671 YNLSRDLAVFFNSGY
-686 LNKAPMFNQIY
+686 LNKAPLFSQIY
-697 TYSNK
+697 TNANA

-708 NEIISSYENGWN
+708 NEVISSFENGWN
-720 YKSKKL
+720 YKSKKF

-733 YTTWKNK
+733 HTTWKNK
-740 PYGGGLEVPDP
+740 PFPFGLSVPDP
-751 QDPTSSIR
+751 QDPTSNIT

-773 FDFAYKINDRITFE
+773 FDFAYKITDRITFE

-796 WTSSDTIYLFYDSG
+796 WTSSDTILIFDDNG
-810 KPVLQ
+810 NPVFTNPG
-815 DAGNSNSPQL
+815 DPNSEQYS
-825 FVTYDAKGIHVS
+825 VVYDANGVHVS

-863 WFDRYFS
+863 WFDRYFA
-870 DMNPFDLKG
+870 DMNPFELKG
-879 DNAGRES
+879 ENAGRES
-886 WRIPS
+886 WRIPA
-891 YGSLEFHAG
+891 YGMLEFHAG
-900 YGKEIRG
+900 YGKEFRG
-907 VRYDIRG
+907 VRWDLRG

-928 RNNDPNALYNNT
+928 RNNDLNALYNNKDF
-940 ANNFD
+940 NFD

>member
-1 MRILKSFFLLLP
+1 MKNSISFFLLLS
-13 LFSLSLIS
+13 FLSFGSIS
-21 SAQEGILSGT
+21 NAQEGILSGT

-39 TLPSAFVLW
+39 ILPSAFVLW

-54 ISVDPS
+54 TSVDPN

-82 EVKKNISITKKEYSI
+82 EVKKNISITKREYSI

-107 EVVISSDLAVGRS
+107 EVVISADIAVGRT

-130 KRIEEELAGREMAT
+130 KRIEEELAGRELAT

-165 VTIRGFSGNNVA
+165 VTIRGFSGSNVA

-235 DAKRSVRLRQE
+235 DSKRSVRLRQE

-255 SFAINSGKSKK
+255 SFAYNSGKSKK

-273 ASFKTGDGWVDGTFT
+273 TSFKTGSGWVDGTFT
-288 RGFFYYGKVE
+288 KGFFYYGKIE
-298 KIIGNHHLSLYGLG
+298 KITGNHHLSLYGLG

-321 RSEAIALYSAETASA
+321 RSEAIALYNTETASA
-336 VGAPN
+336 VGAPS
-341 TYNTNP
+341 TYNPNP
-347 TTEVSIF
+347 NTELSIF

-365 YLSRYDFVNGQRTN
+365 NLTRYDFVNGQRTN
-379 IQPQEQFNGR
+379 IQAEEQFNGR

-398 SFKDVWTL
+398 SVKDVWTIN
-406 DEKTFISTVA
+406 EKTFISTVA
-416 YASFGRGGGTNWNN
+416 YASFGRGGGTRWNN
-430 QITENDF
+430 NITANDY
-437 LPDGSVSMP
+437 LSDGTVNM
-446 DGSIN
+446 
-451 IQSFYDANSGAKP
+451 QTFYDSNVGAKP
-464 PLFSGPDYNI
+464 PLFSGPDYNV
-474 NPLVNSTERYAVSN
+474 NTLVSSTERYAVSN
-488 YIEASMN
+488 YVKASMN
-495 EHSWYGVLSTY
+495 EHSWYGVLSTF
-506 NKKFNDNW
+506 NKKFNDKW
-514 NLAGGVDLRSY
+514 NFAGGVDLRTY
-525 KGSHYKKIIDLMGA
+525 KGSHYRKVIDLMGA
-539 DYAIIRDDRYINN
+539 DYIIARTAINY
-552 NDPNLVK
+552 NDPNLIK
-559 REGDL
+559 REGD
-564 VDFHNDAFIR
+564 VIDFNNDAFIR
-574 WGGMFGQVEYE
+574 WGGVFGQVEYK
-585 DEKISAFISLSA
+585 DEKISAFVSVSA
-597 ATTGYNRVDY
+597 ATTGYKRVDY
-607 FLPKVYTINGVE
+607 FRPKVYTVDGVE
-619 VPLGYIYENGVTL
+619 VPVGYSYVNNGIAL
-632 VPDTAIVGG
+632 ISDTTIVGG
-641 DTLTGNMSGSKYQS
+641 QTLTSNMSGSEFQS

-671 YNITRNLAVFFNSGY
+671 YNISRDLAVFFNSGY
-686 LNKAPMFNQIY
+686 LNKAPLFSQIY
-697 TYSNK
+697 TNANE

-708 NEIISSYENGWN
+708 NEVISSFENGWN
-720 YKSKKL
+720 YKSKKF

-733 YTTWKNK
+733 HTTWKNK
-740 PYGGGLEVPDP
+740 PFPYGLSVPDP
-751 QDPTSSIR
+751 QDPTSNIT

-773 FDFAYKINDRITFE
+773 LDFAYKISDRIIFE

-796 WTSSDTIYLFYDSG
+796 WTSSDTIFIFDDNG
-810 KPVLQ
+810 NPVYSNPG
-815 DAGNSNSPQL
+815 DPNSEQYS
-825 FVTYDAKGIHVS
+825 VTYDANGVHVS

-870 DMNPFDLKG
+870 DMNPFELKG
-879 DNAGRES
+879 ENAGRES
-886 WRIPS
+886 WKIPS
-891 YGSLEFHAG
+891 YGTLEFHAG
-900 YGKEIRG
+900 YSKEFNG
-907 VRYDIRG
+907 VRWDLRG
-914 SVFNVLNSVFITDA
+914 SVFNVLNDVFITDA
-928 RNNDPNALYNNT
+928 RNNDIYALYNNK
-940 ANNFD
+940 AYNFD

>member
-1 MRILKSFFLLLP
+1 MRILKSFFLLVTA
-13 LFSLSLIS
+13 LSFGLVS
-21 SAQEGILSGT
+21 HGQEGILSGT

-54 ISVDPS
+54 VSVDPS
-60 GKFNIKLP
+60 GKFNITLP
-68 YGEYEFIITAVGYE
+68 YGDYEFIITAVGYE
-82 EVKKNISITKKEYSI
+82 EVRKNISISKKEYSI

-107 EVVISSDLAVGRS
+107 EVVISADIAVGRT

-246 YAYGAFSRT
+246 YSYGAFSRT
-255 SFAINSGKSKK
+255 SFAYNSGKTKK
-266 GWAFSMA
+266 GWAFSVA
-273 ASFKTGDGWVDGTFT
+273 GSFKTGSGWVDATHT
-288 RGFFYYGKVE
+288 QGFFYYGKIE
-298 KIIGNHHLSLYGLG
+298 KIIGKHHLSLYGLG
-312 APQEHGQRL
+312 APQQHQQRL
-321 RSEAIALYSAETASA
+321 RSESIALYDRQTAINL
-336 VGAPN
+336 GADT
-341 TYNTNP
+341 TYAGAGNSQI
-347 TTEVSIF
+347 SIF

-360 NPDVG
+360 NPDAG
-365 YLSRYDFVNGQRTN
+365 YLTRYDFVNGQRTN
-379 IQPQEQFNGR
+379 IQAQELFNGR
-389 VNFYHKPQF
+389 LNFFHKPQF
-398 SFKDVWTL
+398 SFKDVWTI

-416 YASFGRGGGTNWNN
+416 YASFGRGGGTRWNN
-430 QITENDF
+430 NITANDY
-437 LPDGSVSMP
+437 LADGTVNM
-446 DGSIN
+446 
-451 IQSFYDANSGAKP
+451 QAFYDANAGAKP

-474 NPLVNSTERYAVSN
+474 NTLVSSTERYAVSN
-488 YIEASMN
+488 YIKASMN
-495 EHSWYGVLSTY
+495 EHSWYGMLSTY

-514 NLAGGVDLRSY
+514 NFAGGIDLRSY
-525 KGSHYKKIIDLMGA
+525 KGSHYRKIIDLMGA
-539 DYAIIRDDRYINN
+539 DYIIARTSINY

-559 REGDL
+559 REGD
-564 VDFHNDAFIR
+564 VIDYNNDAFIR
-574 WGGMFGQVEYE
+574 WGGVFGQVEYQ
-585 DEKISAFISLSA
+585 DEKISAFLSMSA
-597 ATTGYNRVDY
+597 ATTGYMRVDY
-607 FLPKVYTINGVE
+607 FRPKVYTVNGVE
-619 VPLGYIYENGVTL
+619 VPVGYTYVNNAVAL
-632 VPDTAIVGG
+632 VSDTTVVGG
-641 DTLTGNMSGSKYQS
+641 QTLTSNMSGSKYQS
-655 TGWYYRPTATV
+655 TGWYYRPTATI

-671 YNITRNLAVFFNSGY
+671 YNISRELAVFLNSGY
-686 LNKAPMFNQIY
+686 LNKAPLFSQIY
-697 TYSNK
+697 TNANE

-708 NEIISSYENGWN
+708 NEKIASFENGWN
-720 YKSKKL
+720 YKSKKF

-740 PYGGGLEVPDP
+740 PYPYGLSVPNP
-751 QDPTSSIR
+751 QDPTSNIT

-773 FDFAYKINDRITFE
+773 FDFAYKINDRITLE

-796 WTSSDTIYLFYDSG
+796 WTSSDTIYIFDDNG
-810 KPVLQ
+810 NPVLS
-815 DAGNSNSPQL
+815 DPGDPNSDQYN
-825 FVTYDAKGIHVS
+825 VVYDAKGVHVS

-851 WKNGAYAKTRYT
+851 WKNGAYVKSRYT
-863 WFDRYFS
+863 WFDRYFAA
-870 DMNPFDLKG
+870 MNPFELNG
-879 DNAGRES
+879 ENAARES
-886 WRIPS
+886 WKIPS
-891 YGSLEFHAG
+891 YGTLEFHAG

-907 VRYDIRG
+907 VRYDLRG

-928 RNNDPNALYNNT
+928 NNNDLNALYNNK
-940 ANNFD
+940 AYNFD

>member
-1 MRILKSFFLLLP
+1 MRILKSFFLLIP
-13 LFSLSLIS
+13 LLSFSFVSNG
-21 SAQEGILSGT
+21 QEGILSGT
-31 VRDGLSGE
+31 IRDALSGE

-54 ISVDPS
+54 QAVDPS
-60 GKFNIKLP
+60 GKFSISLP
-68 YGEYEFIITAVGYE
+68 FGEYEFIITAVGYE
-82 EVKKNISITKKEYSI
+82 EVKKNISITRREYSI
-97 DFDLIQTLQK
+97 DFDLIQSTQK
-107 EVVISSDLAVGRS
+107 EIVISADIAVGRT

-130 KRIEEELAGREMAT
+130 KRIEEELAGRELAT

-246 YAYGAFSRT
+246 YSYGAFSRT
-255 SFAINSGKSKK
+255 SFAINSGKTKK

-273 ASFKTGDGWVDGTFT
+273 GSFKTGSGWVDGTHT
-288 RGFFYYGKVE
+288 QGFFYYGKVE

-312 APQEHGQRL
+312 APQQHEQRL
-321 RSEAIALYSAETASA
+321 KSESIALYDRQTAINLGSDTSYA
-336 VGAPN
+336 GPGN
-341 TYNTNP
+341 SQI
-347 TTEVSIF
+347 SIF

-365 YLSRYDFVNGQRTN
+365 YLTRYDFVNGQRTN
-379 IQPQEQFNGR
+379 IQAQEQFNGR
-389 VNFYHKPQF
+389 LNFFHKPQF

-406 DEKTFISTVA
+406 NEKTFISTVA
-416 YASFGRGGGTNWNN
+416 YASFGRGGGTRWNSN
-430 QITENDF
+430 ITANDY
-437 LPDGSVSMP
+437 LADGTVNM
-446 DGSIN
+446 
-451 IQSFYDANSGAKP
+451 QAFYDTNSGAKP

-474 NPLVNSTERYAVSN
+474 NPLVSSTDRYAVSN
-488 YIEASMN
+488 YIKASMN
-495 EHSWYGVLSTY
+495 EHSWYGVLSTF
-506 NKKFNDNW
+506 NKKFNDKW
-514 NLAGGVDLRSY
+514 NFAGGVDLRSY
-525 KGSHYKKIIDLMGA
+525 KGSHYRKVIDLMGA
-539 DYAIIRDDRYINN
+539 DYILARTSINY
-552 NDPNLVK
+552 NDQNLVK
-559 REGDL
+559 REGDII
-564 VDFHNDAFIR
+564 DFNNDAFIR
-574 WGGMFGQVEYE
+574 WGGVFGQVEYQ
-585 DEKISAFISLSA
+585 DEKISAFLSASA
-597 ATTGYNRVDY
+597 ATTGYKRVDY
-607 FLPKVYTINGVE
+607 FRPKVYTVDGVE
-619 VPLGYIYENGVTL
+619 VPVGYSYVNNGIAL
-632 VPDTAIVGG
+632 VSDTTVIGG
-641 DTLTGNMSGSKYQS
+641 QTLTSNMSGSKYQS
-655 TGWYYRPTATV
+655 TGWYYRPTATI
-666 KAGLK
+666 KTGLK
-671 YNITRNLAVFFNSGY
+671 YNISRQLAVFLNAGY
-686 LNKAPMFNQIY
+686 LNKAPLFSQIY
-697 TYSNK
+697 TNANE
-702 RFNAIE
+702 RFGSIE
-708 NEIISSYENGWN
+708 NEVISSYENGWN
-720 YKSKKL
+720 YKSKKF

-733 YTTWKNK
+733 HTTWKNK
-740 PYGGGLEVPDP
+740 PYPYGLSVPNP
-751 QDPTSSIR
+751 QDPTSNIT

-773 FDFAYKINDRITFE
+773 FDFAYKLNDRITLE

-796 WTSSDTIYLFYDSG
+796 WTSSDTILIFDDFG
-810 KPVLQ
+810 NPVLSNP
-815 DAGNSNSPQL
+815 GNPSSPQYS
-825 FVTYDAKGIHVS
+825 VAYDAKGVHVS

-870 DMNPFDLKG
+870 DMNPFELKG

-886 WRIPS
+886 WRIPA
-891 YGSLEFHAG
+891 YGTLEFHAG
-900 YGKEIRG
+900 YGKEFRG
-907 VRYDIRG
+907 VRYDLRG

-928 RNNDPNALYNNT
+928 RNNDLNALYNNK
-940 ANNFD
+940 AYNFD

>member
-1 MRILKSFFLLLP
+1 MRILNSFFLL
-13 LFSLSLIS
+13 IS
-21 SAQEGILSGT
+21 FLTVAQITHAQEGVLSGT

-39 TLPSAFVLW
+39 TLPSAFILW

-54 ISVDPS
+54 VSVDPS

-82 EVKKNISITKKEYSI
+82 EIKKNISITKKEYSI

-107 EVVISSDLAVGRS
+107 EVVISADLAVGRS

-235 DAKRSVRLRQE
+235 DSKRSVRLRQE

-255 SFAINSGKSKK
+255 SFAYNSGKTKK

-273 ASFKTGDGWVDGTFT
+273 GSYKNGSGWVDGTFT
-288 RGFFYYGKVE
+288 RGFFYYGKIERIV
-298 KIIGNHHLSLYGLG
+298 GNHHLSLYGLG

-321 RSEAIALYSAETASA
+321 RSEAIALYSAETANA
-336 VGAPN
+336 LGAPS
-341 TYNTNP
+341 TYNPNP
-347 TTEVSIF
+347 NTEVSIF

-365 YLSRYDFVNGQRTN
+365 YLTRYDFVNGQRTN
-379 IQPQEQFNGR
+379 IQAQEQFNGR

-398 SFKDVWTL
+398 SIKDVWTI

-416 YASFGRGGGTNWNN
+416 YASFGRGGGTRWNGN
-430 QITENDF
+430 LSANDY
-437 LPDGSVSMP
+437 LPDGTVNMQGFF
-446 DGSIN
+446 DTN
-451 IQSFYDANSGAKP
+451 VGAKP

-474 NPLVNSTERYAVSN
+474 NTLVSPTERYAVSN
-488 YIEASMN
+488 YIKASMN
-495 EHSWYGVLSTY
+495 EHSWYGVLCTF
-506 NKKFNDNW
+506 NKKINDKW
-514 NLAGGVDLRSY
+514 SYAEGFDLRSY
-525 KGSHYKKIIDLMGA
+525 KGSHYRKIIDLMGS
-539 DYAIIRDDRYINN
+539 DYIIARTSINY

-559 REGDL
+559 REGDTI
-564 VDFHNDAFIR
+564 DYNNDAFIR
-574 WGGMFGQVEYE
+574 WGGLFRQVEYQ
-585 DEKISAFISLSA
+585 DDKISAFLSVSA
-597 ATTGYNRVDY
+597 AITGYKRVDY
-607 FLPKVYTINGVE
+607 FRPKVYTVDGVE
-619 VPLGYIYENGVTL
+619 VPVGYTYVNNAIAL
-632 VPDTAIVGG
+632 VSDTTIVGG
-641 DTLTGNMSGSKYQS
+641 QTLTSYMSGSEYQT
-655 TGWYYRPTATV
+655 TGWYYRPTATI
-666 KAGLK
+666 KAGVK
-671 YNITRNLAVFFNSGY
+671 YNISRNLAVFVNAGY
-686 LNKAPMFNQIY
+686 LNKAPLFSQIY
-697 TYSNK
+697 TNANQ

-708 NEIISSYENGWN
+708 NEVISSYENGWN
-720 YKSKKL
+720 YKSKKF
-726 SFNVNLY
+726 SFNINLY
-733 YTTWKNK
+733 HTTWKNK
-740 PYGGGLEVPDP
+740 PFPYGLSVPDP
-751 QDPTSSIR
+751 QDPTSNIT

-773 FDFAYKINDRITFE
+773 FDFAYKLNDRITFE

-796 WTSSDTIYLFYDSG
+796 WTSSDTIFIFDDNGNPVYSDPGNPDSD
-810 KPVLQ
+810 Q
-815 DAGNSNSPQL
+815 YS
-825 FVTYDAKGIHVS
+825 VTYDANGVHVS

-870 DMNPFDLKG
+870 DMNPFELKG

-886 WRIPS
+886 WRIPA
-891 YGSLEFHAG
+891 YGTLEFHAG
-900 YGKEIRG
+900 YGKEIHG
-907 VRYDIRG
+907 VRWDLRG

-928 RNNDPNALYNNT
+928 RNNDLNALYNNK
-940 ANNFD
+940 AFNFD
-945 ASSAGVFFGQGR
+945 AASAGVFFGQGR

>member
-1 MRILKSFFLLLP
+1 MRILKSFFLI
-13 LFSLSLIS
+13 LSLFFITAETK
-21 SAQEGILSGT
+21 AQEGILSGT
-31 VRDGLSGE
+31 VRDALSGE
-39 TLPSAFVLW
+39 TLPSAFILW

-54 ISVDPS
+54 QAVDPS
-60 GKFNIKLP
+60 GKFSISLP

-82 EVKKNISITKKEYSI
+82 EVKKNISITKKEYSL
-97 DFDLIQTLQK
+97 DFDLIQTMQK
-107 EVVISSDLAVGRS
+107 EVVISADIAVGRS
-120 VPVAFSNIGL
+120 VPVAYSNIGL

-165 VTIRGFSGNNVA
+165 VTIRGFSGSNVA

-235 DAKRSVRLRQE
+235 DSKRSVRLRQE

-255 SFAINSGKSKK
+255 SFAMNSGKTKK

-273 ASFKTGDGWVDGTFT
+273 GSFKTGQGWVDGTFT

-298 KIIGNHHLSLYGLG
+298 KIIGKHHLSLYGLG

-321 RSEAIALYSAETASA
+321 RSEAIALYSAETALA

-341 TYNTNP
+341 TYASNA
-347 TTEVSIF
+347 TTERPIF

-365 YLSRYDFVNGQRTN
+365 YLTRYDFVNGQRTN
-379 IQPQEQFNGR
+379 IQAEEQFNGR

-406 DEKTFISTVA
+406 DENTFISTVA
-416 YASFGRGGGTNWNN
+416 YASFGRGGGTRWNN
-430 QITENDF
+430 NITANDY
-437 LPDGSVSMP
+437 LADGTVNM
-446 DGSIN
+446 
-451 IQSFYDANSGAKP
+451 QAFYDANAGANP
-464 PLFSGPDYNI
+464 PPFSGPDYNI
-474 NPLVNSTERYAVSN
+474 NPLVSSTERYAVSN
-488 YIEASMN
+488 YIKASMN

-506 NKKFNDNW
+506 NKKINDKW
-514 NLAGGVDLRSY
+514 NFAGGVDLRTY
-525 KGSHYKKIIDLMGA
+525 KGSHYRKIIDLMGA
-539 DYAIIRDDRYINN
+539 DYIIARTAINY
-552 NDPNLVK
+552 NDPNLIK
-559 REGDL
+559 REGD
-564 VDFHNDAFIR
+564 VIDFNNDAFIR
-574 WGGMFGQVEYE
+574 WGGLFGQVEYQ
-585 DEKISAFISLSA
+585 DDKISAFVSASA
-597 ATTGYNRVDY
+597 ATTGYKRVDY
-607 FLPKVYTINGVE
+607 FRPKVYTIDGVE
-619 VPLGYIYENGVTL
+619 VPVGYSFVNNAIALVSDTNYVNGQM
-632 VPDTAIVGG
+632 
-641 DTLTGNMSGSKYQS
+641 LTSNMEGSQFQS
-655 TGWYYRPTATV
+655 TGWYYRPTATI

-671 YNITRNLAVFFNSGY
+671 YNISRDLAVFFNSGY
-686 LNKAPMFNQIY
+686 LNKAPLFSQIY
-697 TYSNK
+697 TNANE

-708 NEIISSYENGWN
+708 NEVIASFENGWN
-720 YKSKKL
+720 YKSKKF

-733 YTTWKNK
+733 HTTWKNK
-740 PYGGGLEVPDP
+740 PFPYGLSVPDP
-751 QDPTSSIR
+751 QDPTSNIT

-773 FDFAYKINDRITFE
+773 LDFAYKINDRITFE

-796 WTSSDTIYLFYDSG
+796 WTSSDTIFIFDDNGNPVYLD
-810 KPVLQ
+810 P
-815 DAGNSNSPQL
+815 GNPNSEQYS
-825 FVTYDAKGIHVS
+825 VTYDANGVHVS

-870 DMNPFDLKG
+870 DMNPFELKG
-879 DNAGRES
+879 ENAGRES
-886 WRIPS
+886 WRIPA
-891 YGSLEFHAG
+891 YGTLEFHAG

-907 VRYDIRG
+907 VRYDLRG

-928 RNNDPNALYNNT
+928 RNNDLNALYNNKDF
-940 ANNFD
+940 NFD

-957 WFNVSLSAT
+957 WFNVSLSAA

>member
-1 MRILKSFFLLLP
+1 MRILKSFFLLIP
-13 LFSLSLIS
+13 LLSLSLIS

-107 EVVISSDLAVGRS
+107 EVVISSDLAVGRT

-130 KRIEEELAGREMAT
+130 KRIEEELAGRELAT

-186 DMENG
+186 DMEYG

-235 DAKRSVRLRQE
+235 DAKRSVRMRQE
-246 YAYGAFSRT
+246 YSYGAFSRT
-255 SFAINSGKSKK
+255 SFAINSGKTKK

-273 ASFKTGDGWVDGTFT
+273 GSFKTGSGWVDGTHT
-288 RGFFYYGKVE
+288 QGFFYYGKVE
-298 KIIGNHHLSLYGLG
+298 KITGNHHLSLYGLG
-312 APQEHGQRL
+312 APQQHEQRL
-321 RSEAIALYSAETASA
+321 KSESIALYDRQTAINLGSDTSYA
-336 VGAPN
+336 GAGN
-341 TYNTNP
+341 SQ
-347 TTEVSIF
+347 VSIF

-365 YLSRYDFVNGQRTN
+365 YLTRYDFVNGQRTN
-379 IQPQEQFNGR
+379 IQAQEQFNGR
-389 VNFYHKPQF
+389 LNFFHKPQF
-398 SFKDVWTL
+398 SFKDVWTI

-416 YASFGRGGGTNWNN
+416 YASFGRGGGTRWNN
-430 QITENDF
+430 NITSNDY
-437 LPDGSVSMP
+437 LPDGTVNM
-446 DGSIN
+446 
-451 IQSFYDANSGAKP
+451 QSFYDANAGAKP
-464 PLFSGPDYNI
+464 PLFSGPDYNV
-474 NPLVNSTERYAVSN
+474 NPLVSATDRYAVSN
-488 YIEASMN
+488 YIKASMN
-495 EHSWYGVLSTY
+495 EHSWYGVLSTF
-506 NKKFNDNW
+506 NKKFNDKW
-514 NLAGGVDLRSY
+514 NFAGGVDLRSY
-525 KGSHYKKIIDLMGA
+525 KGSHYRKIIDLMGA
-539 DYAIIRDDRYINN
+539 DYIIARTAVNY
-552 NDPNLVK
+552 NDPNLIK
-559 REGDL
+559 REGD
-564 VDFHNDAFIR
+564 VIDFNNDAFIR
-574 WGGMFGQVEYE
+574 WGGLFGQVEYQ
-585 DEKISAFISLSA
+585 DDKISAFVSVSA
-597 ATTGYNRVDY
+597 ATTGYKRVDY
-607 FLPKVYTINGVE
+607 FRPKVYDVNGVE
-619 VPLGYIYENGVTL
+619 VPVGYSYVNNGIAL
-632 VPDTAIVGG
+632 VSDTTIVDGQ
-641 DTLTGNMSGSKYQS
+641 TLTSNMSGSEFQS

-671 YNITRNLAVFFNSGY
+671 YNISRQLAVFLNSGY
-686 LNKAPMFNQIY
+686 LNKAPLFSQIY
-697 TYSNK
+697 TNANE

-708 NEIISSYENGWN
+708 NEVISSFENGWN
-720 YKSKKL
+720 YKSKKF

-733 YTTWKNK
+733 HTTWKNK
-740 PYGGGLEVPDP
+740 PYPYGLSVPNP
-751 QDPTSSIR
+751 QDPTSNIT

-773 FDFAYKINDRITFE
+773 FDFAYKLNDRITIE

-796 WTSSDTIYLFYDSG
+796 WTSSDTILIFDDFG
-810 KPVLQ
+810 NPVL
-815 DAGNSNSPQL
+815 SNPGDPSSAQYS
-825 FVTYDAKGIHVS
+825 VNYDAKGVHVS

-851 WKNGAYAKTRYT
+851 WKNGAYVKSRYT
-863 WFDRYFS
+863 WFDRYFAA
-870 DMNPFDLKG
+870 MNPFELNG
-879 DNAGRES
+879 ENAARES
-886 WRIPS
+886 WKIPS
-891 YGSLEFHAG
+891 YGTLEFHAG
-900 YGKEIRG
+900 YGMEWNK
-907 VRYDIRG
+907 VRWDVRG
-914 SVFNVLNSVFITDA
+914 SVFNVLNSVYITDA
-928 RNNDPNALYNNT
+928 NNNDLNALYNNK
-940 ANNFD
+940 AYNFD

>member
-1 MRILKSFFLLLP
+1 MRILKSFFLLI
-13 LFSLSLIS
+13 SLLIV
-21 SAQEGILSGT
+21 AQISHAQ
-31 VRDGLSGE
+31 D
-39 TLPSAFVLW
+39 SAFVLW

-54 ISVDPS
+54 VSVDPS

-97 DFDLIQTLQK
+97 DFDLIQTMQK
-107 EVVISSDLAVGRS
+107 EVVISADIAVGRT

-255 SFAINSGKSKK
+255 SFAFNSGKTKK

-273 ASFKTGDGWVDGTFT
+273 GSFKNGSGWVDGTFT
-288 RGFFYYGKVE
+288 RGFFYYGKIE
-298 KIIGNHHLSLYGLG
+298 KIVGKHHLSVYGLG

-336 VGAPN
+336 VGAPS
-341 TYNTNP
+341 TYNPNP
-347 TTEVSIF
+347 NTEVSIF

-365 YLSRYDFVNGQRTN
+365 YLTRYDFVNGQRTN
-379 IQPQEQFNGR
+379 IQAEEQFNGR

-398 SFKDVWTL
+398 SFKDVWTIN
-406 DEKTFISTVA
+406 EKTFVSTVV
-416 YASFGRGGGTNWNN
+416 YASFGRGGGTRWNN
-430 QITENDF
+430 NLTANDYNS
-437 LPDGSVSMP
+437 DGTVDM
-446 DGSIN
+446 
-451 IQSFYDANSGAKP
+451 QSFFDANAGASP
-464 PLFSGPDYNI
+464 PPFSGSDYNI
-474 NPLVNSTERYAVSN
+474 NPLVSSTERYAVSN
-488 YIEASMN
+488 YVKASMN
-495 EHSWYGVLSTY
+495 EHSWYGVLCTF
-506 NKKFNDNW
+506 NKKINDKW
-514 NLAGGVDLRSY
+514 NYSEGFDLRSY
-525 KGSHYKKIIDLMGA
+525 KGSHYRKIIDLMGS
-539 DYAIIRDDRYINN
+539 DYIIARTAINY
-552 NDPNLVK
+552 NDPNLIK
-559 REGDL
+559 REGD
-564 VDFHNDAFIR
+564 VIDYNNDAFIR
-574 WGGMFGQVEYE
+574 WGGLFRQVEYQ
-585 DEKISAFISLSA
+585 DDKFSAFLSVSGA
-597 ATTGYNRVDY
+597 ITGYNRVDY
-607 FLPKVYTINGVE
+607 FRPKVYEVNGVE
-619 VPLGYIYENGVTL
+619 VPVGYTYVNNAIAL
-632 VPDTAIVGG
+632 ISDTTIVDGQ
-641 DTLTGNMSGSKYQS
+641 TLTSNMSGSKFQS
-655 TGWYYRPTATV
+655 TGWYYRPTATI

-671 YNITRNLAVFFNSGY
+671 YNISRDLAVFLNSGY
-686 LNKAPMFNQIY
+686 LNKAPLFSQIY
-697 TYSNK
+697 TNANE

-708 NEIISSYENGWN
+708 NEIISSFENGWN
-720 YKSKKL
+720 YKSKKF

-740 PYGGGLEVPDP
+740 PFPYGLSVPDP
-751 QDPTSSIR
+751 QDPTSNIT

-796 WTSSDTIYLFYDSG
+796 WTSSDTILIFDDNG
-810 KPVLQ
+810 NPVYSNPG
-815 DAGNSNSPQL
+815 DPNSEQYS
-825 FVTYDAKGIHVS
+825 VVYDANGVHVS

-870 DMNPFDLKG
+870 DMNPFELKG
-879 DNAGRES
+879 ENAGRES

-891 YGSLEFHAG
+891 YGTLELHAG
-900 YGKEIRG
+900 YGKEYRG
-907 VRYDIRG
+907 VRWDLRG

-928 RNNDPNALYNNT
+928 RNNDLNALYNNK
-940 ANNFD
+940 AYNFD